1 MSLLNISLIS
11 PSDHLIVTALL
22 CHVIW
27 IVGIYY
33 RIGFEYLTIEA
44 VSIRLTIYITR
55 SRSLLRKKKKH
66 GKGDVASSKKNR
78 YGVPAFRNPLNP
90 LSCLAITDLF
100 VRKVTFFFCGKLY
113 CV

>member
-11 PSDHLIVTALL
+11 PSAHLIDTALL

-44 VSIRLTIYITR
+44 VSIRLTIYI
-55 SRSLLRKKKKH
+55 LPVLVHFYEKKEAWEGRCCIIKEK
-66 GKGDVASSKKNR
+66 
-78 YGVPAFRNPLNP
+78 
-90 LSCLAITDLF
+90 
-100 VRKVTFFFCGKLY
+100 
-113 CV
+113 

>member
-11 PSDHLIVTALL
+11 PSAHLIDTALL

-33 RIGFEYLTIEA
+33 RIGFEYLMIEA

-55 SRSLLRKKKKH
+55 SRSLLRKKRSMGRAMLHHQRKIDMEYQH
-66 GKGDVASSKKNR
+66 
-78 YGVPAFRNPLNP
+78 
-90 LSCLAITDLF
+90 F
-100 VRKVTFFFCGKLY
+100 VIHLIH
-113 CV
+113 